1 MTLAIG
7 KKPAKPR
14 ARAPARKPVA
24 ASRHV
29 LAMAPARVE
38 AVVPS
43 PAEPEVAA
51 AVPLVEALLPQSPA
65 NPVDATASAS
75 PDPAPD
81 AVIHLGAHLTLREAV
96 ALRAELSDRV
106 DLVDAVGLDASGVQ
120 KVDTAGLQVLLAF
133 TRQRRAAQAATV
145 WTGCSDS
152 VRKAAASLDLARA
165 LDLPAGAAS

>member
-7 KKPAKPR
+7 KKPAKQR

-29 LAMAPARVE
+29 A
-38 AVVPS
+38 AVAS
-43 PAEPEVAA
+43 PRAEPEIAA
-51 AVPLVEALLPQSPA
+51 PIPLVEAELPGSPA
-65 NPVDATASAS
+65 NLVDATASAS

-133 TRQRRAAQAATV
+133 TRQRRAAQAPTV
-145 WTGCSDS
+145 WTGCSDN
-152 VRKAAASLDLARA
+152 VRRAATSLDLARA